1 MKDDIENEV
10 VLGNKFKKEVEKD
23 HEMFGEQIKRVSEL
37 DPGVTGF
44 NELLK
49 DLEEDKFE
57 QPLPASDALEKHEL
71 SGKDLERDL
80 LKDKNKQKRISM
92 VQQKAQTMELDA
104 PEQLGNKKKL

>member
-57 QPLPASDALEKHEL
+57 
-71 SGKDLERDL
+71 
-80 LKDKNKQKRISM
+80 
-92 VQQKAQTMELDA
+92 
-104 PEQLGNKKKL
+104 